1 MALNIQDA
9 RVLIKRSTTA
19 SQVPTVAPSN
29 DHTDGTWDAL
39 DIYEGELFINIADSK
54 AWFRSTTGIIE
65 LATINGPS
73 DAFINGGNT
82 FGATSVFGA
91 IDDQS
96 IDFIANN
103 TTIFSYDKNGV
114 VIKTGKPLYFQNSG
128 GTETIDI
135 SAPTITA
142 SYPLIL
148 PDTQGAANTVLTND
162 GSGNLTWEVASGGG
176 GISSGTASG
185 TDTYTATITGP
196 TAYNNG
202 DAYLITFTNGNTTGS
217 TLNINSIG
225 AKTLYR
231 NNDGELIGGDIWNGG
246 TMLCV
251 FNSTLDG
258 FQCIGTSANSLFI
271 YVTNDEASAIT
282 IGQPVYVSGGT
293 GDRIKVKK
301 AYNTTDATS
310 AQTIG
315 IVVTSSI
322 AAGQKGIVISQG
334 QLSNLSIFPTSTWA
348 DGDFV
353 YLGATA
359 GSITKTKPYAPNH
372 LVYLGYVTTASNGS
386 AGRMYVKVQNG
397 YELDEIHDVDLIT
410 TAPTKYHALVYNG
423 SLWINDIPS
432 NPASDLFNYYNF
444 I

>member
-1 MALNIQDA
+1 MSKYISQYNISGS
-9 RVLIKRSTTA
+9 LITSDLFLIQRGTLYYKTDFAQLLSDIGI
-19 SQVPTVAPSN
+19 SN
-29 DHTDGTWDAL
+29 
-39 DIYEGELFINIADSK
+39 
-54 AWFRSTTGIIE
+54 
-65 LATINGPS
+65 
-73 DAFINGGNT
+73 AFLNGGNT
-82 FGATSVFGA
+82 FGATAIFGA

-103 TTIFSYDKNGV
+103 TTVFSYDKNGIEV
-114 VIKTGKPLYFQNSG
+114 KTGKPIYFQDNSG
-128 GTETIDI
+128 SNTVDI
-135 SAPTITA
+135 SAPTTISA
-142 SYPLIL
+142 SYSLNL

-162 GSGNLTWEVASGGG
+162 GSGNLSWEVASSGG
-176 GISSGTASG
+176 GILSGTASG

-202 DAYLITFTNGNTTGS
+202 DAYLVTFTNGNTTGA
-217 TLNINSIG
+217 TLNINSLG

-231 NNDGELIGGDIWNGG
+231 NNDGELIGGDIWAGG

-251 FNSTLDG
+251 YNSTLGG

-282 IGQPVYVSGGT
+282 IGTPVYVSGGT

-301 AYNTTDATS
+301 AYNTSDATS

-397 YELDEIHDVDLIT
+397 YELEEIHDVDLIT
-410 TAPTKYHALVYNG
+410 TAPTKYDALVYNG
-423 SLWINDIPS
+423 SLWVNDIPS